1 VVLST
6 LTLLAQEATQEVV
19 EKAPNNP
26 ILPVANELFWGAIC
40 FFGLWA
46 LMKFVLLK
54 PIVKTMD
61 DRAAKVRDDLD
72 QAERAESELVSA
84 IEQYQAGLASAKAE
98 ATGIIEAAR
107 AEADAYRADVL
118 ARAEAEVATLRTAA
132 ADEVATAKTNAMAEL
147 RSSVADIAVQAASA
161 VVQKPLDAA
170 AEMQVIEDYVNRAGS
185 PS

>member
-1 VVLST
+1 MALST
-6 LTLLAQEATQEVV
+6 LLLAAEAVV
-19 EKAPNNP
+19 EKAPKNP

-54 PIVKTMD
+54 PITSTMA

-72 QAERAESELVSA
+72 QAERAESELVNA
-84 IEQYQAGLASAKAE
+84 IGQYEDGLASAKAE
-98 ATGIIEAAR
+98 ATRIIEAAR
-107 AEADAYRADVL
+107 AEADAYRAEVL
-118 ARAEAEVATLRTAA
+118 ARVEAEVATMRTTA
-132 ADEVATAKTNAMAEL
+132 ADEVTTAKTTAMAEL
-147 RSSVADIAVQAASA
+147 RSGVADIAVQAASA

>member
-6 LTLLAQEATQEVV
+6 ILLAAETVV

-26 ILPVANELFWGAIC
+26 ILPVANELFWGAVC

-54 PIVKTMD
+54 PVVSTME

-72 QAERAESELVSA
+72 QAERAESELVAA
-84 IEQYQAGLASAKAE
+84 IEQYQAGLSSAKAE

-107 AEADAYRADVL
+107 AEADAYRAEAL
-118 ARAEAEVATLRTAA
+118 ARAEAQVAAMRTAA
-132 ADEVATAKTNAMAEL
+132 ADEVAAAKATAMAQL
-147 RSSVADIAVQAASA
+147 REGVADIALQAASA

>member
-6 LTLLAQEATQEVV
+6 LLLAAEVVV
-19 EKAPNNP
+19 EKAPKNP

-54 PIVKTMD
+54 PITATMA

-72 QAERAESELVSA
+72 QAERAETELVSA
-84 IEQYQAGLASAKAE
+84 IEQYEAGLASAKAE
-98 ATGIIEAAR
+98 ATRTIEGAR
-107 AEADAYRADVL
+107 AEADAYRAGVL
-118 ARAEAEVATLRTAA
+118 AGAEAEVAVMRSAA
-132 ADEVATAKTNAMAEL
+132 ATEVSAAKTTAMAEL
-147 RSSVADIAVQAASA
+147 RSGVADIAVQAASA

>member
-6 LTLLAQEATQEVV
+6 LLLAAEAATTEA
-19 EKAPNNP
+19 APKNP

-54 PIVKTMD
+54 PVVSTMEE
-61 DRAAKVRDDLD
+61 RAAKVRDDLE
-72 QAERAESELVSA
+72 QAERAESELVAA

-98 ATGIIEAAR
+98 ATGLIEAAR
-107 AEADAYRADVL
+107 AEADVYRADVL
-118 ARAEAEVATLRTAA
+118 ARAEAQVGALRTAA
-132 ADEVATAKTNAMAEL
+132 ADEVTTAKATAMAEL
-147 RSSVADIAVQAASA
+147 RSGVADIAVQAASA
-161 VVQKPLDAA
+161 VVQKPLDAQ

>member
-6 LTLLAQEATQEVV
+6 LLLAAEAVA
-19 EKAPNNP
+19 EKAPKNP

-54 PIVKTMD
+54 PVVSTMEA
-61 DRAAKVRDDLD
+61 RAAKVRDDLE
-72 QAERAESELVSA
+72 QAERAESELASA
-84 IEQYQAGLASAKAE
+84 IHQYQAGLASAKAE
-98 ATGIIEAAR
+98 ATGLIEAAR

-118 ARAEAEVATLRTAA
+118 ARAEAQVGALRTAA
-132 ADEVATAKTNAMAEL
+132 ADEVTTAKATAMAEL
-147 RSSVADIAVQAASA
+147 RSGVADIAVQAASA
-161 VVQKPLDAA
+161 VVQKPLDAQ